1 MRTVKILSVLAGAVV
16 VVAAG
21 LFALWLSVNPNDY
34 KEQIAAAV
42 KQSTGRDLSLTGR
55 MHLSVFPWVALE
67 LGPGSLGN
75 PPGFGEGDFL
85 AFNHAA
91 VRVRLLPL
99 LAKRLEME
107 RVDIDGLDLRLSRN
121 AAGMGNW
128 EGFGWTQKPERGA
141 GAGVEAGA
149 GAGDGAVGSLRG
161 LDGIRV
167 THGRVSYQGMVIENL
182 TVDTGA
188 FGGHGV
194 TPVSVALQANRGVP
208 GENLSLNARFD
219 LGADAQYQRLR
230 LEAVNFSGTLGR
242 PGDGPPAHWEWSA
255 PVIEAD
261 VSGQTVAVPAF
272 AMSYSS
278 ARVTGKLQAIKIF
291 DDLSMTGSVAL
302 EPLVLH
308 EFAPRVGIVLPRTR
322 DPRVLAQLSA
332 TSGFSYDAQ
341 GVRLDTLQAQ
351 LDDTHVQ
358 GSVALVG
365 EPRALK
371 FDLTV
376 DRIDLDRYLSAD
388 NGSSEPTAAGATPG
402 SAAGAV
408 QAGDAARSPA
418 DARMPDAD
426 GIVSVG
432 SMRLS
437 KLDFSNVRVTVAA
450 QDRVLHLFP
459 SLAQIDG
466 GNYSGDITLDER
478 DATPVWSLDEH
489 LSGVDMARLLAGSGN
504 EGRLTGRGT
513 VNIRGTARGAGLD
526 AVMRTLN
533 GHFDADL
540 AGGALEG
547 IDLRYQL
554 GRAQALL
561 TREAPPPRSDPPR
574 TRFDAFKVSAQIT
587 NGVARTTDLT
597 ISSAALRVTG
607 EGSANLVNKGLDLSM
622 QASILNSQGASF
634 ADIPFKMGGT
644 YVDPKISADMGALAK
659 GQLKQKLQ
667 DVLERN
673 GLKGLFSK

>member
-1 MRTVKILSVLAGAVV
+1 
-16 VVAAG
+16 
-21 LFALWLSVNPNDY
+21 
-34 KEQIAAAV
+34 
-42 KQSTGRDLSLTGR
+42 
-55 MHLSVFPWVALE
+55 
-67 LGPGSLGN
+67 
-75 PPGFGEGDFL
+75 
-85 AFNHAA
+85 
-91 VRVRLLPL
+91 
-99 LAKRLEME
+99 
-107 RVDIDGLDLRLSRN
+107 
-121 AAGMGNW
+121 
-128 EGFGWTQKPERGA
+128 
-141 GAGVEAGA
+141 
-149 GAGDGAVGSLRG
+149 
-161 LDGIRV
+161 
-167 THGRVSYQGMVIENL
+167 
-182 TVDTGA
+182 
-188 FGGHGV
+188 
-194 TPVSVALQANRGVP
+194 VP

-242 PGDGPPAHWEWSA
+242 PRDGPPAHWEWSA

-302 EPLVLH
+302 ESLVLH
-308 EFAPRVGIVLPRTR
+308 EFAPRVGVVLPRTR

-351 LDDTHVQ
+351 LDDTHLQ

-371 FDLTV
+371 FDLIV

-418 DARMPDAD
+418 GARMPDAA
-426 GIVSVG
+426 GIVSVE
-432 SMRLS
+432 SMRLA

-478 DATPVWSLDEH
+478 GAMPVWSLDEH
-489 LSGVDMARLLAGSGN
+489 LSGVDMGRLLAGSGN
-504 EGRLTGRGT
+504 KGRLTGRGT

-526 AVMRTLN
+526 AVMRSLN
-533 GHFDADL
+533 GHFDANL

-547 IDLRYQL
+547 MDLRYQL

-607 EGSANLVNKGLDLSM
+607 EGSANLANKGLDLSM

-644 YVDPKISADMGALAK
+644 YVDPKITADMGALAK

>member
-75 PPGFGEGDFL
+75 PPGIGEGDFL

-322 DPRVLAQLSA
+322 DPRALAQLSA

-388 NGSSEPTAAGATPG
+388 NGS
-402 SAAGAV
+402 AV

-418 DARMPDAD
+418 GARMPDAD

-478 DATPVWSLDEH
+478 GATPVWSLDEH

-504 EGRLTGRGT
+504 KGRLTGRGT

-526 AVMRTLN
+526 AVMRSLN

-561 TREAPPPRSDPPR
+561 TREAAPPRSDPPR

-607 EGSANLVNKGLDLSM
+607 GGSANLANKGLDLSM

-634 ADIPFKMGGT
+634 ADIPFKVGGT

>member
-1 MRTVKILSVLAGAVV
+1 MRTVKVLSVLAGAVV

-75 PPGFGEGDFL
+75 PPGFGEGGFL

-91 VRVRLLPL
+91 LRVRLLPL

-128 EGFGWTQKPERGA
+128 EGLGWTQKQ
-141 GAGVEAGA
+141 EAGA
-149 GAGDGAVGSLRG
+149 GAGARAGAGAGAGARVGAGAGVGTGDGAGGSLRG

-167 THGRVSYQGMVIENL
+167 IHGRVSYEGMVIENL
-182 TVDTGA
+182 IIDTGA

-194 TPVSVALQANRGVP
+194 TPVSVAFQANRGVP

-219 LGADAQYQRLR
+219 LGADAQYLRLR

-242 PGDGPPAHWEWSA
+242 PGDGPPVHWEWSA

-261 VSGQTVAVPAF
+261 VSGQTVGVPAF

-322 DPRVLAQLSA
+322 DPRALAQLSA

-351 LDDTHVQ
+351 LDDTHLQ
-358 GSVALVG
+358 GSAAMVG

-376 DRIDLDRYLSAD
+376 DRIDLDRYLTAD
-388 NGSSEPTAAGATPG
+388 NGSAEPA
-402 SAAGAV
+402 
-408 QAGDAARSPA
+408 DAARSPA
-418 DARMPDAD
+418 GSRMPDAA

-432 SMRLS
+432 SMRLA

-478 DATPVWSLDEH
+478 DATPLWSLDEH

-504 EGRLTGRGT
+504 RGRLTGRGT

-533 GHFDADL
+533 GHFDANL

-561 TREAPPPRSDPPR
+561 TREAAPPRSDPPR
-574 TRFDAFKVSAQIT
+574 TSFDAFKVSAQIT
-587 NGVARTTDLT
+587 NGVARTADLT

-607 EGSANLVNKGLDLSM
+607 EGSANLANEGLDLSM

-634 ADIPFKMGGT
+634 ADIPFKVGGT
-644 YVDPKISADMGALAK
+644 YVDPTVRADVGALAR

>member
-42 KQSTGRDLSLTGR
+42 KQSTGRDLSLTGH

-128 EGFGWTQKPERGA
+128 EGFGWAQKPERG
-141 GAGVEAGA
+141 AGA

-242 PGDGPPAHWEWSA
+242 PRDGPPAHWEWSA

-302 EPLVLH
+302 ESLVLH
-308 EFAPRVGIVLPRTR
+308 EFAPRVGVVLPRTR

-351 LDDTHVQ
+351 LDDTHLQ

-371 FDLTV
+371 FDLIV

-418 DARMPDAD
+418 GARMPDAA
-426 GIVSVG
+426 GIVSVE
-432 SMRLS
+432 SMRLA

-478 DATPVWSLDEH
+478 GAMPVWSLDEH
-489 LSGVDMARLLAGSGN
+489 LSGVDMGRLLAGSGN
-504 EGRLTGRGT
+504 KGRLTGRGT

-526 AVMRTLN
+526 AVMRSLN
-533 GHFDADL
+533 GHFDANL

-547 IDLRYQL
+547 MDLRYQL

-561 TREAPPPRSDPPR
+561 TREAPPPR

-607 EGSANLVNKGLDLSM
+607 EGSANLANKGLDLSM

-644 YVDPKISADMGALAK
+644 YVDPKITADMGALAK

>member
-34 KEQIAAAV
+34 KEPIAAAV
-42 KQSTGRDLSLTGR
+42 KQSTGRDLNLTGR

-75 PPGFGEGDFL
+75 PPGFGEGALL

-91 VRVRLLPL
+91 VRVKLLPL

-128 EGFGWTQKPERGA
+128 EGFGRPQKAEVGAGDGA
-141 GAGVEAGA
+141 GAGVGA
-149 GAGDGAVGSLRG
+149 GAGIEDAAVGSLRR

-167 THGRVSYQGMVIENL
+167 TNGRVSYQGMVIENL

-188 FGGHGV
+188 FSGHGV
-194 TPVSVALQANRGVP
+194 TPVSVAFQANRGVP

-219 LGADAQYQRLR
+219 VDADAQYQRLR

-242 PGDGPPAHWEWSA
+242 PGDGPPVHWEWSA

-291 DDLSMTGSVAL
+291 DDLSMTGSAAL

-308 EFAPRVGIVLPRTR
+308 EFAPRVGIVLPGTR
-322 DPRVLAQLSA
+322 DPRALAQLSA
-332 TSGFSYDAQ
+332 MSEFSYDAQ
-341 GVRLDTLQAQ
+341 GVRLNTLQAL

-358 GSVALVG
+358 GSVAMVG

-388 NGSSEPTAAGATPG
+388 SGSAEP
-402 SAAGAV
+402 AAGAV
-408 QAGDAARSPA
+408 QAADAARSPA
-418 DARMPDAD
+418 GARMPDAA
-426 GIVSVG
+426 GVLSVG
-432 SMRLS
+432 SMRLA
-437 KLDFSNVRVTVAA
+437 KLDFSNVRVTVVA

-478 DATPVWSLDEH
+478 GATPLWSLDEH
-489 LSGVDMARLLAGSGN
+489 LSGVDMARLLAGTGN
-504 EGRLTGRGT
+504 RGRLTGRGT
-513 VNIRGTARGAGLD
+513 LNIRATARGAGLD

-533 GHFDADL
+533 GHFDAKL

-547 IDLRYQL
+547 IDLQYQL
-554 GRAQALL
+554 GRAQALI
-561 TREAPPPRSDPPR
+561 TREAAPPSSDPPR
-574 TRFDAFKVSAQIT
+574 TSFDAFSLSAQIT
-587 NGVARTTDLT
+587 NGVARTTDLA

-607 EGSANLVNKGLDLSM
+607 HGSANLANQALDLTM

-634 ADIPFKMGGT
+634 ADIPFKMDGT
-644 YVDPKISADMGALAK
+644 YVDPKISADVEALAK

>member
-42 KQSTGRDLSLTGR
+42 KQSTGRNLNLTGR
-55 MHLSVFPWVALE
+55 MHLLVFPWVALE

-75 PPGFGEGDFL
+75 PPGFGEGTFL

-99 LAKRLEME
+99 LAKRLETE

-128 EGFGWTQKPERGA
+128 EGFGRVQKP
-141 GAGVEAGA
+141 EAGA
-149 GAGDGAVGSLRG
+149 GAEAAAGVGTGDGADGLLRG
-161 LDGIRV
+161 LVGIRV

-182 TVDTGA
+182 VLDTGA
-188 FGGHGV
+188 FGAHGV

-208 GENLSLNARFD
+208 DENLSLNARFD
-219 LGADAQYQRLR
+219 LGADAQYRRLR

-242 PGDGPPAHWEWSA
+242 PGDGPPTHWEWSA

-261 VSGQTVAVPAF
+261 VTGQTVGVPAF

-278 ARVTGKLQAIKIF
+278 ARLTGKLQALKIF

-308 EFAPRVGIVLPRTR
+308 EFAPRIGIVLPRTR
-322 DPRVLAQLSA
+322 DPRALAQLSV
-332 TSGFSYDAQ
+332 TSEFNYDAQ
-341 GVRLDTLQAQ
+341 GVRLETLQAQ
-351 LDDTHVQ
+351 LDDTHFQ

-371 FDLTV
+371 FDLTA
-376 DRIDLDRYLSAD
+376 DRIDVDRYLSAD
-388 NGSSEPTAAGATPG
+388 NGVAEPA
-402 SAAGAV
+402 AV
-408 QAGDAARSPA
+408 QAGDAARSSA
-418 DARMPDAD
+418 GASMPQAA
-426 GIVSVG
+426 GILSVG
-432 SMRLS
+432 SMHVA

-478 DATPVWSLDEH
+478 GATPVWSLDEH
-489 LSGVDMARLLAGSGN
+489 LSGVDMARLLAGTGN
-504 EGRLTGRGT
+504 RGHLTGRGT
-513 VNIRGTARGAGLD
+513 LNIRATARGAGLD
-526 AVMRTLN
+526 AVLRTLN
-533 GHFDADL
+533 GHFDANL

-547 IDLRYQL
+547 IDLQYQL
-554 GRAQALL
+554 GHAQALI

-607 EGSANLVNKGLDLSM
+607 EGSANLANEGLDLSM

-634 ADIPFKMGGT
+634 ADIPFKTGGT
-644 YVDPKISADMGALAK
+644 YVDPTISADVGALAK